1 MAKITGDY
9 AENRGSIGSQIPKAA
24 HHSYDL
30 NLHLMAAKH
39 MEEISNCIAA

>member
-1 MAKITGDY
+1 MLKT
-9 AENRGSIGSQIPKAA
+9 RGSIGSQISKAV
-24 HHSYDL
+24 HQSHDV